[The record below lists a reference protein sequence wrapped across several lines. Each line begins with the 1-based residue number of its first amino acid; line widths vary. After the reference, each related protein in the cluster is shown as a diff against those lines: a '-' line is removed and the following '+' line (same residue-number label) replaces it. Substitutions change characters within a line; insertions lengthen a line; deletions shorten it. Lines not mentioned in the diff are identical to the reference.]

1 MQLYENYLILLQFA
15 PTFFKLFLNKK
26 IINSDFT
33 IFLNKILLHYTIP
46 RSECYNL
53 GLI

>member
-1 MQLYENYLILLQFA
+1 MQLYEYYFILLQFTA
-15 PTFFKLFLNKK
+15 TFFKLFLNKK
-26 IINSDFT
+26 IINSDFA
-33 IFLNKILLHYTIP
+33 IFLNKNLLHYTIP